1 MASRTARKV
10 RGLAGLGPIL
20 VAALVIAGCGAPP
33 FNYVVDTSANTVFE
47 VPYHWHKLSDAAIA
61 SVIFGHHTTSIPS
74 GMWAVGYDGAAAPS
88 ASHVLSPAVSQ
99 PIAFAVVLR
108 PSAAVRNAMSYNG
121 LRDFFFPVT
130 PGARQTAMLQG
141 FKLTGF
147 RLLRDT
153 VLTPGH
159 GVHGVR
165 VTFQYRY
172 PGNRVDTYDQ
182 VALTNADDS
191 QVYVLLVHCLA
202 ACYNRHRSEI
212 NTVMSSFTVRS

>member
-1 MASRTARKV
+1 MWW
-10 RGLAGLGPIL
+10 L
-20 VAALVIAGCGAPP
+20 VLVIAVMIAGCGAPP
-33 FNYVVDTSANTVFE
+33 FSYAVDSAANTVFK
-47 VPYHWHKLSDAAIA
+47 VPYHWHKLSSA
-61 SVIFGHHTTSIPS
+61 SLAPVVFGGHATTVPS
-74 GMWAVGYDGAAAPS
+74 GVWAVGYDGAAAPS
-88 ASHVLSPAVSQ
+88 ASHMLSPAVSQ
-99 PIAFAVVLR
+99 PFAFAIVLK
-108 PSAAVRNAMSYNG
+108 PSPAVRNAMSYDG

-130 PGARQTAMLQG
+130 PDARRTAPLQG

-147 RLLRDT
+147 RLLRDV

-191 QVYVLLVHCLA
+191 QIYVLLVHCLA
-202 ACYNRHRSEI
+202 ACYAQHRSEI